1 MQKDF
6 HALFSLS
13 IFKWFG
19 KLTCA
24 CSVLWFHSFHL
35 LLVVSDTIHWL
46 FFCFCLYFITSLS
59 HFVLRIRC
67 PDGSHQLVWD
77 AVSTDA
83 LQRVPQSGASA
94 AGVSTGMRN
103 FFLPQGTHSFPFP
116 PNRRVA
122 SQLCFRCFLR
132 DWTTCTLL
140 STSGFMSF
148 LSVFLLN
155 SFPSAHCVIIWL
167 C

>member
-103 FFLPQGTHSFPFP
+103 FFLPQGTHSFPFLPIVELP
-116 PNRRVA
+116 PNSVSDVSWETGRR
-122 SQLCFRCFLR
+122 
-132 DWTTCTLL
+132 
-140 STSGFMSF
+140 
-148 LSVFLLN
+148 
-155 SFPSAHCVIIWL
+155 AHCCL
-167 C
+167 LLGSCLS